1 MIFMAEQKK
10 KIELK
15 NKKIWIA
22 GMTGMVGQAI
32 LRQLKK
38 KIYHFIK
45 F

>member
-38 KIYHFIK
+38 K
-45 F
+45 